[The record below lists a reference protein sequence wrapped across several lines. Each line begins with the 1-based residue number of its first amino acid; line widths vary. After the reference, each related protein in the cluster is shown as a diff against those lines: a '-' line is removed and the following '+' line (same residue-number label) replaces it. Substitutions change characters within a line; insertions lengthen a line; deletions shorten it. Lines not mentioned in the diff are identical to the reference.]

1 MKRIL
6 VLFTLVSLYQI
17 VTFGQKKY
25 EMVVSKTDGT
35 EFVANTED
43 IVRTYFRER
52 EETTDYTAT
61 YSVKEMTMESWDHF
75 HPSPNSIFY
84 QGNEGV
90 VKIYEAFNNK
100 YALWLYSGRIHLIH
114 YWRLNGSWTS
124 TTYQGTTGLISI
136 GKCNNIN
143 DIISKDIPKDAGES
157 RPLQHNTINQN
168 GFDYYFVTFSAI
180 VNPNDGYA
188 AYFTTD
194 DGEKLYLRIY
204 IKSYTLD
211 NTGALNAITI
221 QYQLY

>member
-6 VLFTLVSLYQI
+6 VLFTLVSLYHI
-17 VTFGQKKY
+17 VAFGQKKY
-25 EMVVSKTDGT
+25 EMVVEKTDGT
-35 EFVANTED
+35 KIIANTED

-52 EETTDYTAT
+52 KEITDYTAT
-61 YSVKEMTMESWDHF
+61 PSVKEVTMESWF
-75 HPSPNSIFY
+75 YPGGSPSYQSIIW

-114 YWRLNGSWTS
+114 YTRQNGSWAS
-124 TTYQGTTGLISI
+124 TLPLNDFAGLISV
-136 GKCNNIN
+136 GKCDNIN
-143 DIISKDIPKDAGES
+143 EIVSKDIPESAGEN
-157 RPLQHNTINQN
+157 RPLQNKLN
-168 GFDYYFVTFSAI
+168 DYFIAASAE
-180 VNPNDGYA
+180 VNPNYGYA
-188 AYFTTD
+188 AYFKTD

-211 NTGALNAITI
+211 DTGALNSITI